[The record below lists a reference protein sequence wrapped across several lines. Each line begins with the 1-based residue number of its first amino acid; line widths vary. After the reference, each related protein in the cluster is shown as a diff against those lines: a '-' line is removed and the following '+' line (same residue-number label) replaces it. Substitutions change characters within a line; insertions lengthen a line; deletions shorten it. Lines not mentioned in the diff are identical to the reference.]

1 MPLRFPSDPE
11 TRIIKDPVKILEDT
25 MCMVRRSNQYSV
37 CSVSDGLLYAH
48 NHCSGVFKEIL
59 DRQTAGKHKGIRWVT
74 NIEYNQGGQL
84 LEIVKNF
91 MSLGMNI
98 RHVKGIPP
106 ISFGVTEKELGITV
120 ERMRGGSLNASAIF
134 SNEPAFVEQFSVIFE
149 ELWDRGIDAKDRIEE
164 IESETKTF
172 IDIIH
177 SPHEIQE
184 RYHELVASAKAQVL
198 LFLPTAMAYRREEKI
213 GIFKALMD
221 AAARDVDIRL
231 LFPSDEKIIG
241 EKISGRNTEINQAVR
256 IRNMK
261 AGVVPTEARSKIL
274 VVDRKYYLL
283 VELKNDSKEVFAQA
297 VGSAIFSNSRST
309 VLSYITMF
317 DSLWRQA
324 ELYEKLEA
332 HDKMQKEF
340 INIAAH
346 ELRTP
351 IQPILS
357 LSGILRDCIHNDP
370 EKLYVAMILRNAKRL
385 GKLTEDLLDVTR
397 IEGNS
402 LHLNKDIF
410 NLKDA
415 IAGQVK
421 DFQKHVDDSGIVL
434 HYDDKDVTINADKA
448 RITQVIANLLR
459 NAISFTERGG
469 CITITSDTS
478 NDQVVIRMKDTGVGI
493 SSEIYPKLFTKFA
506 TKSYQGTGLG
516 LYISKSIIEAHGGR
530 IWAENNNDHSDIK
543 HKGATIYFTLPVEQ
557 TREEERSVN
566 DQR

>member
-1 MPLRFPSDPE
+1 MRFPSDPE

-184 RYHELVASAKAQVL
+184 RYHELVASAKDQVL

-213 GIFKALMD
+213 GIFNALME

-231 LFPSDEKIIG
+231 LFPSDEKMIG

-261 AGVVPTEARSKIL
+261 AGIVSTEARSKIL

-283 VELKNDSKEVFAQA
+283 IELKNDSKEVFAQA

-317 DSLWRQA
+317 DSLWRQS

-397 IEGNS
+397 IESNS

-421 DFQKHVDDSGIVL
+421 DFQKQADDSGIVL

-516 LYISKSIIEAHGGR
+516 LYISKSIIEAHGGK
-530 IWAENNNDHSDIK
+530 ICAENNSDGR
-543 HKGATIYFTLPVEQ
+543 GATFTFTLPIQKLRQEQ
-557 TREEERSVN
+557 LSSL
-566 DQR
+566 

>member
-1 MPLRFPSDPE
+1 MRFPSDPE

-184 RYHELVASAKAQVL
+184 RYHELVASAKDQVL

-213 GIFKALMD
+213 GIFKALME

-231 LFPSDEKIIG
+231 LFPSDEKMIG

-261 AGVVPTEARSKIL
+261 AGIVSTEARSKIL

-283 VELKNDSKEVFAQA
+283 IELKNDSKEVFAQA

-317 DSLWRQA
+317 DSLWRQS

-397 IEGNS
+397 IESNS

-493 SSEIYPKLFTKFA
+493 SSEVYPKLFTKFA
-506 TKSYQGTGLG
+506 TKSEKGTGLG

-530 IWAENNNDHSDIK
+530 IWAENNSDGR
-543 HKGATIYFTLPVEQ
+543 GATFTFTLPIQKLRQEQ
-557 TREEERSVN
+557 LSSL
-566 DQR
+566 

>member
-1 MPLRFPSDPE
+1 M
-11 TRIIKDPVKILEDT
+11 KILEDT

-48 NHCSGVFKEIL
+48 NHCSGIFKEIL

-106 ISFGVTEKELGITV
+106 ISFGVTEKDLGITV

-172 IDIIH
+172 IDIIP

-184 RYHELVASAKAQVL
+184 RYHELIASAKEQVL
-198 LFLPTAMAYRREEKI
+198 LFLPTTMAYRREEKI
-213 GIFKALMD
+213 GIFKALME
-221 AAARDVDIRL
+221 AAARGVDTRL

-241 EKISGRNTEINQAVR
+241 EKISGRNTKINQAIR
-256 IRNMK
+256 TRNMK
-261 AGVVPTEARSKIL
+261 AGIVPIEARSKIL
-274 VVDRKYYLL
+274 VVDRRYYLL

-317 DSLWRQA
+317 DSLWRQS

-351 IQPILS
+351 IQPILG

-421 DFQKHVDDSGIVL
+421 DFQKQADDSGIVL

-459 NAISFTERGG
+459 NAIIFTERGG

-478 NDQVVIRMKDTGVGI
+478 NDQVVIRMKDTGIGI

-506 TKSYQGTGLG
+506 TKSDKGTGLG
-516 LYISKSIIEAHGGR
+516 LYISRSIVEAHGGK
-530 IWAENNNDHSDIK
+530 ICAENNSDGR
-543 HKGATIYFTLPVEQ
+543 GATFTFTLPIQKLHQEQ
-557 TREEERSVN
+557 LSSL
-566 DQR
+566 

>member
-1 MPLRFPSDPE
+1 M
-11 TRIIKDPVKILEDT
+11 KILEDT

-149 ELWDRGIDAKDRIEE
+149 ELWDRSIDAKDRIEE

-184 RYHELVASAKAQVL
+184 RYHELVASAKDQVL

-213 GIFKALMD
+213 GILKALME
-221 AAARDVDIRL
+221 AAARGVDIRL

-241 EKISGRNTEINQAVR
+241 EKISRRNTEINQAVR

-261 AGVVPTEARSKIL
+261 AGIVATEARSKIL

-283 VELKNDSKEVFAQA
+283 IELKNDSKEVFAQA

-317 DSLWRQA
+317 DSLWRQS

-397 IEGNS
+397 IESNS

-415 IAGQVK
+415 IVGQVK
-421 DFQKHVDDSGIVL
+421 DFQKQADDSGIVL
-434 HYDDKDVTINADKA
+434 YYDDKDVTINADKA

-506 TKSYQGTGLG
+506 TKSDKGTGLG
-516 LYISKSIIEAHGGR
+516 LYISKSIVEAHGGK
-530 IWAENNNDHSDIK
+530 ICAENNIDGR
-543 HKGATIYFTLPVEQ
+543 GATFTFTLPIQKLRQEQ
-557 TREEERSVN
+557 LSSL
-566 DQR
+566 

>member
-184 RYHELVASAKAQVL
+184 RYHELVASAKDQVL

-213 GIFKALMD
+213 GIFKALME

-231 LFPSDEKIIG
+231 LFPSDEKMIG

-261 AGVVPTEARSKIL
+261 AGIVSTEARSKIL

-317 DSLWRQA
+317 DSLWRQS

-397 IEGNS
+397 IESNS

-421 DFQKHVDDSGIVL
+421 DFQKQADDSGMVL

-530 IWAENNNDHSDIK
+530 IWAENNSDGR
-543 HKGATIYFTLPVEQ
+543 GATFTFTLPIQKLRQEQ
-557 TREEERSVN
+557 LSSL
-566 DQR
+566 

>member
-1 MPLRFPSDPE
+1 M
-11 TRIIKDPVKILEDT
+11 KILEDT

-149 ELWDRGIDAKDRIEE
+149 ELWDRSIDAKDRIEE

-184 RYHELVASAKAQVL
+184 RYHELVASAKDQVL

-213 GIFKALMD
+213 GILKALME
-221 AAARDVDIRL
+221 AAARGVDIRL

-261 AGVVPTEARSKIL
+261 AGIVATEARSKIL

-283 VELKNDSKEVFAQA
+283 IELKNDSKEVFAQA

-317 DSLWRQA
+317 DSLWRQS

-397 IEGNS
+397 IESNS

-415 IAGQVK
+415 IVGQVK
-421 DFQKHVDDSGIVL
+421 DFQKQADDSGIVL
-434 HYDDKDVTINADKA
+434 YYDDKDVTINADKA

-506 TKSYQGTGLG
+506 TKSDKGTGLG
-516 LYISKSIIEAHGGR
+516 LYISKSIVEAHGGK
-530 IWAENNNDHSDIK
+530 ICAENNIDGR
-543 HKGATIYFTLPVEQ
+543 GATFTFTLPIQKLRQEQ
-557 TREEERSVN
+557 LSSL
-566 DQR
+566 

>member
-1 MPLRFPSDPE
+1 MRFPSDPE

-184 RYHELVASAKAQVL
+184 RYHELVASAKDQVL

-231 LFPSDEKIIG
+231 LFPSDEKMIG

-261 AGVVPTEARSKIL
+261 AGIVSTEARSKIL

-317 DSLWRQA
+317 DSLWRQS

-397 IEGNS
+397 IESNS

-421 DFQKHVDDSGIVL
+421 DFQKQADDSGMVL

-493 SSEIYPKLFTKFA
+493 SSEVYPKLFTKFA
-506 TKSYQGTGLG
+506 TKSEKGTGLG
-516 LYISKSIIEAHGGR
+516 LYISKSIIEAHGGK
-530 IWAENNNDHSDIK
+530 ICAENNSDGR
-543 HKGATIYFTLPVEQ
+543 GATFTFTLPIQKLRQEQ
-557 TREEERSVN
+557 LSSL
-566 DQR
+566 

>member
-1 MPLRFPSDPE
+1 MRFPSDPE

-184 RYHELVASAKAQVL
+184 RYHELVASAKDQVL

-213 GIFKALMD
+213 GIFKALME

-231 LFPSDEKIIG
+231 LFPSDEKMIG

-261 AGVVPTEARSKIL
+261 AGIVSTEARSKIL

-317 DSLWRQA
+317 DSLWRQS

-397 IEGNS
+397 IESNS

-421 DFQKHVDDSGIVL
+421 DFQKQADDSGMVL

-530 IWAENNNDHSDIK
+530 IWAENNSDGR
-543 HKGATIYFTLPVEQ
+543 GATFTFTLPIQKLRQEQ
-557 TREEERSVN
+557 LSSL
-566 DQR
+566 

>member
-1 MPLRFPSDPE
+1 M
-11 TRIIKDPVKILEDT
+11 KILEDT
-25 MCMVRRSNQYSV
+25 LCMVRRSNQYSV

-48 NHCSGVFKEIL
+48 NHCSDVFNEIL
-59 DRQTAGKHKGIRWVT
+59 DRQRTGKHKGVRWVT

-98 RHVKGIPP
+98 RHVKAIPP
-106 ISFGVTEKELGITV
+106 ISFGITEKELGITV

-134 SNEPAFVEQFSVIFE
+134 SNEPAFVEQFTVIFE

-177 SPHEIQE
+177 SPHEIQK
-184 RYHELVASAKAQVL
+184 RYLELVASAKDQVL

-213 GIFKALMD
+213 GIFKALREV
-221 AAARDVDIRL
+221 AARSVDVRI
-231 LFPSDEKIIG
+231 LFPTDEKIIG
-241 EKISGRNTEINQAVR
+241 EKISWKTEINQAVR
-256 IRNMK
+256 IRNIK
-261 AGVVPTEARSKIL
+261 SGIVPAEARSKIL
-274 VVDRKYYLL
+274 VVDRRYYMLI
-283 VELKNDSKEVFAQA
+283 ELKDDSKEGFAQA

-317 DSLWRQA
+317 DSLWRQS

-351 IQPILS
+351 IQPILG
-357 LSGILRDCIHNDP
+357 LSGILQDSAHKDP
-370 EKLYVAMILRNAKRL
+370 EKGYVDIILRNARRL
-385 GKLTEDLLDVTR
+385 EKLTEDLLDVTR
-397 IEGNS
+397 IESHS

-410 NLKDA
+410 NLKDV

-421 DFQKHVDDSGIVL
+421 DLQKQADDGGIVL
-434 HYDDKDVTINADKA
+434 HYDDKDLTINADKA
-448 RITQVIANLLR
+448 RITQVIANLL
-459 NAISFTERGG
+459 GM
-469 CITITSDTS
+469 
-478 NDQVVIRMKDTGVGI
+478 Q
-493 SSEIYPKLFTKFA
+493 
-506 TKSYQGTGLG
+506 
-516 LYISKSIIEAHGGR
+516 
-530 IWAENNNDHSDIK
+530 
-543 HKGATIYFTLPVEQ
+543 
-557 TREEERSVN
+557 
-566 DQR
+566 

>member
-98 RHVKGIPP
+98 KHVKGIPP

-120 ERMRGGSLNASAIF
+120 ERMRGRSLNASAIF

-184 RYHELVASAKAQVL
+184 RYHELVASAKDQVL

-213 GIFKALMD
+213 GILKALME

-261 AGVVPTEARSKIL
+261 AGIVSTEARSKIL

-317 DSLWRQA
+317 DSLWRQS

-397 IEGNS
+397 IESNS

-421 DFQKHVDDSGIVL
+421 EFQKQADDSGMVL

-516 LYISKSIIEAHGGR
+516 LYISKSIIEAHDGK
-530 IWAENNNDHSDIK
+530 IWAENNSDGR
-543 HKGATIYFTLPVEQ
+543 GATFTFTLPIQKLRQEQ
-557 TREEERSVN
+557 LSSL
-566 DQR
+566 

>member
-1 MPLRFPSDPE
+1 MRFPSDPE

-184 RYHELVASAKAQVL
+184 RYHELVASAKDQVL

-213 GIFKALMD
+213 GIFKALME

-231 LFPSDEKIIG
+231 LFPSDEKMIG

-261 AGVVPTEARSKIL
+261 AGIVSTEARSKIL

-317 DSLWRQA
+317 DSLWRQS

-397 IEGNS
+397 IESNS

-421 DFQKHVDDSGIVL
+421 DFQKQADDSGMVL

-493 SSEIYPKLFTKFA
+493 SSEVYPKLFTKFA
-506 TKSYQGTGLG
+506 TKSEKGTGLG
-516 LYISKSIIEAHGGR
+516 LYISKSIIEAHGGK
-530 IWAENNNDHSDIK
+530 ICAENNSDGR
-543 HKGATIYFTLPVEQ
+543 GATFTFTLPIQKLHQE
-557 TREEERSVN
+557 
-566 DQR
+566 

>member
-184 RYHELVASAKAQVL
+184 RYHELVASAKDQVL

-213 GIFKALMD
+213 GIFKALME

-231 LFPSDEKIIG
+231 LFPSDEKMIG

-261 AGVVPTEARSKIL
+261 AGIVSTEARSKIL

-283 VELKNDSKEVFAQA
+283 IELKNDSKEVFAQA

-317 DSLWRQA
+317 DSLWRQS

-397 IEGNS
+397 IESNS

-493 SSEIYPKLFTKFA
+493 SSEVYPKLFTKFA
-506 TKSYQGTGLG
+506 TKSEKGTGLG

-530 IWAENNNDHSDIK
+530 IWAENNSDGR
-543 HKGATIYFTLPVEQ
+543 GATFTFTLPIQKLRQEQ
-557 TREEERSVN
+557 LSSL
-566 DQR
+566 

>member
-1 MPLRFPSDPE
+1 MRFPSDPE

-184 RYHELVASAKAQVL
+184 RYHELVASAKDQVL

-241 EKISGRNTEINQAVR
+241 EKISGRNTEINQAVT

-283 VELKNDSKEVFAQA
+283 IELKNDSKEVFAQA

-317 DSLWRQA
+317 DSLWRQS

-397 IEGNS
+397 IESNS

-421 DFQKHVDDSGIVL
+421 DFQKQADDSGMVL

-530 IWAENNNDHSDIK
+530 IWAENNSDGR
-543 HKGATIYFTLPVEQ
+543 GATFTFTLPIQKLRQEQ
-557 TREEERSVN
+557 LSSL
-566 DQR
+566 

>member
-1 MPLRFPSDPE
+1 ME
-11 TRIIKDPVKILEDT
+11 
-25 MCMVRRSNQYSV
+25 
-37 CSVSDGLLYAH
+37 
-48 NHCSGVFKEIL
+48 
-59 DRQTAGKHKGIRWVT
+59 
-74 NIEYNQGGQL
+74 
-84 LEIVKNF
+84 
-91 MSLGMNI
+91 
-98 RHVKGIPP
+98 
-106 ISFGVTEKELGITV
+106 
-120 ERMRGGSLNASAIF
+120 
-134 SNEPAFVEQFSVIFE
+134 
-149 ELWDRGIDAKDRIEE
+149 
-164 IESETKTF
+164 
-172 IDIIH
+172 
-177 SPHEIQE
+177 
-184 RYHELVASAKAQVL
+184 
-198 LFLPTAMAYRREEKI
+198 
-213 GIFKALMD
+213 

-231 LFPSDEKIIG
+231 LFPSDEKMIG

-261 AGVVPTEARSKIL
+261 AGIVSTEARSKIL

-283 VELKNDSKEVFAQA
+283 IELKNDSKEVFAQA

-317 DSLWRQA
+317 DSLWRQS

-397 IEGNS
+397 IESNS

-421 DFQKHVDDSGIVL
+421 DFQKQADDSGMVL

-530 IWAENNNDHSDIK
+530 IWAENNSDGR
-543 HKGATIYFTLPVEQ
+543 GATFTFTLPIQKLRQEQ
-557 TREEERSVN
+557 LSSL
-566 DQR
+566 

>member
-213 GIFKALMD
+213 GIFKALME

-231 LFPSDEKIIG
+231 LFPSDEKMIG

-261 AGVVPTEARSKIL
+261 AGIVSTEARSKIL

-283 VELKNDSKEVFAQA
+283 IELKNDSKEVFAQA

-317 DSLWRQA
+317 DSLWRQS

-421 DFQKHVDDSGIVL
+421 DFQKQADDSGMVL

-530 IWAENNNDHSDIK
+530 IWAENNSDGR
-543 HKGATIYFTLPVEQ
+543 GATFTFTLPIQKLRQEQ
-557 TREEERSVN
+557 LSSL
-566 DQR
+566 

>member
-1 MPLRFPSDPE
+1 MRFPSDPE

-184 RYHELVASAKAQVL
+184 RYHELVASAKDQVL

-213 GIFKALMD
+213 GIFKALME

-231 LFPSDEKIIG
+231 LFPSDEKMIG

-261 AGVVPTEARSKIL
+261 AGIVSTEARSKIL

-283 VELKNDSKEVFAQA
+283 IELKNDSKEVFAQA

-317 DSLWRQA
+317 DSLWRQS

-421 DFQKHVDDSGIVL
+421 DFQKQADDSGMVL

-493 SSEIYPKLFTKFA
+493 SSEVYPKLFTKFA
-506 TKSYQGTGLG
+506 TKSEKGTGLG
-516 LYISKSIIEAHGGR
+516 LYISKSIIEAHGGK
-530 IWAENNNDHSDIK
+530 ICAENNSDGR
-543 HKGATIYFTLPVEQ
+543 GATFTFTLPIQKLRQEQ
-557 TREEERSVN
+557 LSSL
-566 DQR
+566 

>member
-1 MPLRFPSDPE
+1 MRFPSDPE

-184 RYHELVASAKAQVL
+184 RYHELVASAKDQVL

-213 GIFKALMD
+213 GIFKALME

-231 LFPSDEKIIG
+231 LFPSDEKMIG

-261 AGVVPTEARSKIL
+261 AGIVSTEARSKIL

-317 DSLWRQA
+317 DSLWRQS

-421 DFQKHVDDSGIVL
+421 DFQKQADDSGMVL

-530 IWAENNNDHSDIK
+530 IWAENNSDGR
-543 HKGATIYFTLPVEQ
+543 GATFTFTLPIQKLRQEQ
-557 TREEERSVN
+557 LSSL
-566 DQR
+566 

>member
-516 LYISKSIIEAHGGR
+516 LYISKSIIEAHGGK
-530 IWAENNNDHSDIK
+530 ICAENNSDGR
-543 HKGATIYFTLPVEQ
+543 GATFTFTLPIQKLRQEQ
-557 TREEERSVN
+557 LSSL
-566 DQR
+566 